1 MAVIQPMLR
10 PNEPTPAPSSPVTS
24 TPAVGGA
31 GLRPHV
37 TIRGLSKRFD
47 KAVIYDKFD
56 LDIPRGELISVF
68 GPNGCG
74 KSTLINMI
82 AGLIPLDEG
91 QVLFDGMLLSEIKFG
106 YVFQNYREAMFP
118 WLRAFD
124 NIAYPLKLKGVPRNE
139 RKDKVE
145 KLVARLGVRIDLNKY
160 PYQMSG
166 GQQQLVSIMRA
177 LVVEP
182 EILFL
187 DEPFSA
193 LDYEMTLFMREQLQ
207 KLFMETG
214 TTTVLVSHD
223 LEEAVYL
230 ADRVLLLSRYP
241 ARVADFVPYGGERP
255 RTDVTLS
262 DPDFIRIKAHC
273 LEVFQRE
280 VRKS

>member
-1 MAVIQPMLR
+1 MVMEPRPLR
-10 PNEPTPAPSSPVTS
+10 VLTSAEGAPSAAPPAPPPRPKSR
-24 TPAVGGA
+24 
-31 GLRPHV
+31 RPHV
-37 TIRGLSKRFD
+37 TVRGLTKRFGT
-47 KAVIYDKFD
+47 AQVYDGFD

-106 YVFQNYREAMFP
+106 YVFQNYREALFP

-124 NIAYPLKLKGVPRNE
+124 NIAYSLKLKGVGKAE
-139 RKDKVE
+139 RDERVE
-145 KLVARLGVRIDLNKY
+145 KLVARLGVRLDLARY

-207 KLFMETG
+207 KLF
-214 TTTVLVSHD
+214 
-223 LEEAVYL
+223 
-230 ADRVLLLSRYP
+230 
-241 ARVADFVPYGGERP
+241 
-255 RTDVTLS
+255 
-262 DPDFIRIKAHC
+262 
-273 LEVFQRE
+273 
-280 VRKS
+280 

>member
-1 MAVIQPMLR
+1 M
-10 PNEPTPAPSSPVTS
+10 N
-24 TPAVGGA
+24 A
-31 GLRPHV
+31 GLALRTETAATATPVAAAAPKRPHV
-37 TIRGLSKRFD
+37 TIRGLCKRFD
-47 KAVIYDKFD
+47 KAVVYDNFD

-82 AGLIPLDEG
+82 AGLIPVDKGEI
-91 QVLFDGMLLSEIKFG
+91 LFDGMHLSDIKFG
-106 YVFQNYREAMFP
+106 YVFQNYREALFP

-124 NIAYPLKLKGVPRNE
+124 NIAYPLKMMQVSPAQR
-139 RKDKVE
+139 RARTE
-145 KLVARLGVRIDLNKY
+145 KLVAHLGIKLDLNLY

-207 KLFMETG
+207 RLFMETG

-230 ADRVLLLSRYP
+230 ADRVLLLSRHP
-241 ARVADFVPYGGERP
+241 ARIADFTPVPSTRP
-255 RTDVTLS
+255 RTDATLS
-262 DPDFIRIKAHC
+262 EPDFVHTKAHC

-280 VRKS
+280 VRRA

>member
-1 MAVIQPMLR
+1 MSAREHAFR
-10 PNEPTPAPSSPVTS
+10 PEPADVPTSDLVSS
-24 TPAVGGA
+24 PAVGGA

-37 TIRGLSKRFD
+37 TIRGLSKRFGD
-47 KAVIYDKFD
+47 AVIYDKFD

-106 YVFQNYREAMFP
+106 YVFQNYREALFP

-124 NIAYPLKLKGVPRNE
+124 NIAYPLKLAGVGKSE
-139 RKDKVE
+139 RRAQVE
-145 KLVARLGVRIDLNKY
+145 KLVAQLGVRLDLNKY

-207 KLFMETG
+207 KLFMETK

-241 ARVADFVPYGGERP
+241 ARVADFVRYDGARP

-262 DPDFIRIKAHC
+262 DPDFVRTKAHC

-280 VRKS
+280 VRRA

>member
-1 MAVIQPMLR
+1 MSARPAILSETAGEIAPAAAV
-10 PNEPTPAPSSPVTS
+10 APR
-24 TPAVGGA
+24 
-31 GLRPHV
+31 RPHV

-74 KSTLINMI
+74 KSTLINII
-82 AGLIPLDEG
+82 AGLIPPDAGEI
-91 QVLFDGMLLSEIKFG
+91 LFDGMRLDEIKFG
-106 YVFQNYREAMFP
+106 YVFQNYREALFP

-124 NIAYPLKLKGVPRNE
+124 NIAYPLKMMKVAPAE
-139 RKDKVE
+139 RKARTE
-145 KLVARLGVRIDLNKY
+145 RLVAHLGIKLDLNLY

-177 LVVEP
+177 LIVEP

-207 KLFMETG
+207 RLFLETG

-230 ADRVLLLSRYP
+230 ADRVLLLSRHP
-241 ARVADFVPYGGERP
+241 ARVADFPRVPSARP
-255 RTDVTLS
+255 RTDATLS
-262 DPDFIRIKAHC
+262 EPEFVRTKAHC

-280 VRKS
+280 VRRS

>member
-1 MAVIQPMLR
+1 MSVAPGALR
-10 PNEPTPAPSSPVTS
+10 LQSADAASAPVHKATK
-24 TPAVGGA
+24 
-31 GLRPHV
+31 RPHV
-37 TIRGLSKRFD
+37 TVRGLYKRFD
-47 KAVIYDKFD
+47 KAVIYDNFD

-74 KSTLINMI
+74 KSTLINII
-82 AGLIPLDEG
+82 AGLIAPDAG
-91 QVLFDGMLLSEIKFG
+91 QILFDGMRLQQIKFG
-106 YVFQNYREAMFP
+106 YVFQNYREALFP

-124 NIAYPLKLKGVPRNE
+124 NIAYPLKMMQVPPAE
-139 RKDKVE
+139 RRARTE
-145 KLVARLGVRIDLNKY
+145 KLVALLGIKLDLNLY

-193 LDYEMTLFMREQLQ
+193 LDYEMTLFMRAQLQ
-207 KLFMETG
+207 RIFMATE

-223 LEEAVYL
+223 LEEAVFL
-230 ADRVLLLSRYP
+230 ADRVLLLSRHP
-241 ARVADFVPYGGERP
+241 ARIADFTPVAAARP
-255 RTDVTLS
+255 RTDATLS
-262 DPDFIRIKAHC
+262 DADFVHTKAHC

-280 VRKS
+280 VRRT

>member
-1 MAVIQPMLR
+1 MSARPAILSETAGEIAPAAAV
-10 PNEPTPAPSSPVTS
+10 APR
-24 TPAVGGA
+24 
-31 GLRPHV
+31 RPHV

-74 KSTLINMI
+74 KSTLINII
-82 AGLIPLDEG
+82 AGLIPPDAGEI
-91 QVLFDGMLLSEIKFG
+91 LFDGMRLDEIKFG
-106 YVFQNYREAMFP
+106 YVFQNYREALFP

-124 NIAYPLKLKGVPRNE
+124 NIAYPLKMMKVAPAE
-139 RKDKVE
+139 RKARTE
-145 KLVARLGVRIDLNKY
+145 RLVAHLGIKLDLNLY

-177 LVVEP
+177 LIVEP

-207 KLFMETG
+207 RLFMETG

-230 ADRVLLLSRYP
+230 ADRVLLLSRHP
-241 ARVADFVPYGGERP
+241 ARVADFPRVPSARP
-255 RTDVTLS
+255 RTDATLS
-262 DPDFIRIKAHC
+262 EPEFVRTKAHC

-280 VRKS
+280 VRRS

>member
-1 MAVIQPMLR
+1 MSATPQALR
-10 PNEPTPAPSSPVTS
+10 VSSADAPPTPAARS
-24 TPAVGGA
+24 
-31 GLRPHV
+31 LKRPHV

-47 KAVIYDKFD
+47 KAVIYDNFD

-82 AGLIPLDEG
+82 AGLIPLDAG
-91 QVLFDGMLLSEIKFG
+91 QILFDGMRLDDIKFG
-106 YVFQNYREAMFP
+106 YVFQNYREALFP

-124 NIAYPLKLKGVPRNE
+124 NISYPLKMMKVPPAE
-139 RKDKVE
+139 RRLRTE
-145 KLVARLGVRIDLNKY
+145 KLVAHLGIKLDLNLF

-177 LVVEP
+177 LIVEP

-207 KLFMETG
+207 RIFMETG

-223 LEEAVYL
+223 LEEAVFL
-230 ADRVLLLSRYP
+230 ADRVLLLSRHP
-241 ARVADFVPYGGERP
+241 ARVADFPVVSAARP
-255 RTDVTLS
+255 RTDATLS
-262 DPDFIRIKAHC
+262 DPEFVRIKAHC
-273 LEVFQRE
+273 LDVFQRE
-280 VRKS
+280 VRRA

>member
-1 MAVIQPMLR
+1 MSAAPQALR
-10 PNEPTPAPSSPVTS
+10 VSSADAPPARAAGSSK
-24 TPAVGGA
+24 
-31 GLRPHV
+31 RPHV

-47 KAVIYDKFD
+47 KAVVYDNFD

-82 AGLIPLDEG
+82 AGLISVDAG
-91 QVLFDGMLLSEIKFG
+91 QILFDGMRLNDIKFG
-106 YVFQNYREAMFP
+106 YVFQNYREALFP

-124 NIAYPLKLKGVPRNE
+124 NISYPLKMMKVPLAE
-139 RKDKVE
+139 RRARTE
-145 KLVARLGVRIDLNKY
+145 KLVAHLGIKLDLNLF

-177 LVVEP
+177 LIVEP

-207 KLFMETG
+207 RIFMETG

-223 LEEAVYL
+223 LEEAVFL
-230 ADRVLLLSRYP
+230 ADRVLLLSRHP
-241 ARVADFVPYGGERP
+241 ARVADFPVVSAARP
-255 RTDVTLS
+255 RTDATLS
-262 DPDFIRIKAHC
+262 DPEFVRTKAHC
-273 LEVFQRE
+273 LDVFQRE
-280 VRKS
+280 VRRA